1 METVALL
8 RDISICWLAL
18 LCLVPIAIP
27 GAALFFGQKYLRLG
41 RRKFKPLLQ
50 IGALWAQRIQNE
62 TDRAARRAINVPIGV
77 QANAT
82 RMRVTAKSLL
92 REFKSM
98 VDWR

>member
-1 METVALL
+1 MDTVALL

-41 RRKFKPLLQ
+41 RKKLRPLMKV
-50 IGALWAQRIQNE
+50 GGLWAQRIQNE

-82 RMRVTAKSLL
+82 RIRVTAKGLFREL
-92 REFKSM
+92 RSM
-98 VDWR
+98 IDWR